1 MNGRD
6 AEVLIS
12 SSTRR
17 IHAKPMEVAT
27 DEGLELNG
35 GIRNSSIIK
44 RMVVTGYD
52 TSPPRVDVEDALR
65 NHFASHGIKLIHVSV
80 PRDFKFCKYFNRRR
94 ALIYV
99 NGDCEAEA
107 LKLNR
112 SDMGGRILK
121 ITAYPFDDNSFEHD
135 LAPTEVMDKYR
146 PHKLCVA
153 GFGTSLS
160 RDDIKKMLCRVFP
173 RSSCVVFRNGGALLQ
188 LRGPYVLD
196 EALKLSGG
204 SVEGF
209 KFAITEVL
217 PEIVTPVGL
226 CCEDW
231 GP

>member
-1 MNGRD
+1 M
-6 AEVLIS
+6 
-12 SSTRR
+12 
-17 IHAKPMEVAT
+17 

-35 GIRNSSIIK
+35 GILNSSIIK

-52 TSPPRVDVEDALR
+52 TSPPREDVEDALR
-65 NHFASHGIKLIHVSV
+65 KHFASHGIKLIHVSV
-80 PRDFKFCKYFNRRR
+80 LVDCKFCKFVSRRR

-121 ITAYPFDDNSFEHD
+121 ITAYPFDDNILEHD
-135 LAPTEVMDKYR
+135 FAPTEVIDKYR
-146 PHKLCVA
+146 QCKLHVT

-160 RDDIKKMLCRVFP
+160 RNDIKKMLCRVFP
-173 RSSCVVFRNGGALLQ
+173 RSSCIALRDGSALLH
-188 LRGPYVLD
+188 LPSPYDMD

-209 KFAITEVL
+209 KFAVTQVL
-217 PEIVTPVGL
+217 PEIVMLVGTRL
-226 CCEDW
+226 EDW
-231 GP
+231 SPKTNQKIKTTD